1 MIDRHDSDIPMFTGS
16 IDDLLKHSMT
26 IDPEMVEQKVK
37 DNEKRMCIEHIMQEC
52 DCDAYEAEK
61 IYNEIS
67 LSEVKQTVDA
77 MVAEGILEITGHNED
92 GEPLFGLTE
101 LGKELQKQ
109 SKKP

>member
-1 MIDRHDSDIPMFTGS
+1 MINRHDSDIPMFTGS
-16 IDDLLKHSMT
+16 IDDLLNHSMT
-26 IDPEMVEQKVK
+26 IDTEMLEQKFK
-37 DNEKRMCIEHIMQEC
+37 DKKKRMCIEHIMQEC

-61 IYNEIS
+61 IYNDIS

-109 SKKP
+109 SKG